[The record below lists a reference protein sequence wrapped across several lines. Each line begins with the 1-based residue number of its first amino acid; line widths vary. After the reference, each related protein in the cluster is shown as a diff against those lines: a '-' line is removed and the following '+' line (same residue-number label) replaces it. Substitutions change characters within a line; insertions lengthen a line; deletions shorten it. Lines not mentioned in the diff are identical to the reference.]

1 MAGKVNLDI
10 QVHNQQAN
18 QKLTDTNKKAV
29 QLAINGSSVSIGNE
43 QQIAA
48 ADAKTKDL
56 NKTVDQTQQKTKK
69 VKKAAKE
76 AGQAGTKAANDA
88 KKATQDANSE
98 LDKQSK
104 KFARN
109 SLLST
114 SSKQIVRG
122 VNDLVQSFINPITIV
137 LVAFEAITKAFT
149 YFWNNLTEST
159 NKMITRGQNAI
170 KVAELTKKRIQ
181 QETKSS
187 EELLNKL
194 EELNKQ
200 QSLTS
205 TQQKLAESI
214 VIKLNKQYKD
224 LGITLDQTTGKYKG
238 LYEAQIKI
246 DQRNKNAQVN
256 ALNKQIVAQ
265 RDIINASLKNA
276 FGEQINIGQNV
287 TGKEFFT
294 IAEKMG
300 KTLGAQ
306 SADILARKWN
316 TGKIENQIQVI
327 DQLLNG
333 LSSGSQFM
341 QNGVAVRDA
350 MQALIDYKKQLQDL
364 NSIDTQII
372 DAEKRLTE
380 AFKAQKDALKA
391 TRDQVE
397 KLNKSYDDQQRA
409 NSLDQL
415 DPEDRANALRSEVEQ
430 LKKRNEQLQK
440 SQEIQEEQT
449 RFSNLEAN
457 SDKRA
462 FDRINNERR
471 DLEKQ
476 IQDLQQKRDQNLAKR
491 ANKLQSRGD
500 ALIAGNSWI
509 SKEQFQSQF
518 NNPWVL
524 QRQVEEAIQAY
535 KDLDMP
541 DEYKPKQDLEDL
553 QQMLKYVKKYNDL
566 YSQNS
571 LIQAKLVKAQDQ
583 LNQLNKQATQAEI
596 DLSNSQTTRL
606 QNQQKIADIEK
617 ERAQNTNAIQAKEQ
631 QIAGIEKQ
639 LAEQRAEAELR
650 AWQIEQQRI
659 QDYSDFVNSLMR
671 KQIESLNEIIGKKK
685 DNLLLELKLNAEKI
699 KGRELQEDELEALKS
714 YVDVM
719 TMQDQLKANQ
729 KLNLQTNGVIT
740 NDLARKGGWAS
751 SVVVDRSV
759 DINRQILNVQRSQVD
774 LMTKLNETMDRSN
787 ELLKQFSVIQ

>member
-1 MAGKVNLDI
+1 
-10 QVHNQQAN
+10 
-18 QKLTDTNKKAV
+18 
-29 QLAINGSSVSIGNE
+29 
-43 QQIAA
+43 
-48 ADAKTKDL
+48 
-56 NKTVDQTQQKTKK
+56 
-69 VKKAAKE
+69 
-76 AGQAGTKAANDA
+76 
-88 KKATQDANSE
+88 
-98 LDKQSK
+98 
-104 KFARN
+104 
-109 SLLST
+109 
-114 SSKQIVRG
+114 
-122 VNDLVQSFINPITIV
+122 
-137 LVAFEAITKAFT
+137 
-149 YFWNNLTEST
+149 
-159 NKMITRGQNAI
+159 
-170 KVAELTKKRIQ
+170 
-181 QETKSS
+181 
-187 EELLNKL
+187 
-194 EELNKQ
+194 
-200 QSLTS
+200 
-205 TQQKLAESI
+205 
-214 VIKLNKQYKD
+214 
-224 LGITLDQTTGKYKG
+224 
-238 LYEAQIKI
+238 
-246 DQRNKNAQVN
+246 
-256 ALNKQIVAQ
+256 
-265 RDIINASLKNA
+265 
-276 FGEQINIGQNV
+276 
-287 TGKEFFT
+287 
-294 IAEKMG
+294 MG

>member
-56 NKTVDQTQQKTKK
+56 NKSVDQTQQKTKK
-69 VKKAAKE
+69 VKRAARE
-76 AGQAGTKAANDA
+76 AGQAGTKAANDT
-88 KKATQDANSE
+88 KKATQDANKE

-104 KFARN
+104 QFARN

-137 LVAFEAITKAFT
+137 LVAFEAITKTFT

-159 NKMITRGQNAI
+159 SKLTTRGQNAI

-187 EELLNKL
+187 EELLKRL

-224 LGITLDQTTGKYKG
+224 LGITLDQITGKYKG

-246 DQRNKNAQVN
+246 DQRDKNAQVN

-276 FGEQINIGQNV
+276 FGEQINIGQIV

-350 MQALIDYKKQLQDL
+350 MQALIDYRKQLQDL

-372 DAEKRLTE
+372 DAENRLTE

-397 KLNKSYDDQQRA
+397 KLNKSYDEQQRA

-415 DPEDRANALRSEVEQ
+415 DPEDRANALRNEVEQ
-430 LKKRNEQLQK
+430 LKKKNEQLQK
-440 SQEIQEEQT
+440 TQEIQEEQT
-449 RFSNLEAN
+449 RYSNLEAN

-462 FDRINNERR
+462 FNRLNNERR

-476 IQDLQQKRDQNLAKR
+476 IQDLQQKRDQNIAKR
-491 ANKLQSRGD
+491 ANRLQSKGE
-500 ALIAGNSWI
+500 ALIAGNSFI
-509 SKEQFQSQF
+509 SKNYFQSELGIDPWKLQKDIEA
-518 NNPWVL
+518 NLKAASGLHVNPVDP
-524 QRQVEEAIQAY
+524 
-535 KDLDMP
+535 KDI
-541 DEYKPKQDLEDL
+541 EDL
-553 QQMLKYVKKYNDL
+553 QQMLKYVTKYNDL
-566 YSQNS
+566 FNQNT
-571 LIQAKLVKAQDQ
+571 LLQAQLVKAQKQLTQ
-583 LNQLNKQATQAEI
+583 LNEQAKQAEI

-617 ERAQNTNAIQAKEQ
+617 ERQENLNAIQSKEK
-631 QIAGIEKQ
+631 QIADIEKQ
-639 LAEQRAEAELR
+639 LAEERAEAELR
-650 AWQIEQQRI
+650 LWQIEQQRRI
-659 QDYSDFVNSLMR
+659 DYSDFVNSLMR
-671 KQIESLNEIIGKKK
+671 KQVESLNEIIGKKK
-685 DNLLLELKLNAEKI
+685 DNLLLELQLNAERI
-699 KGRELQEDELEALKS
+699 KGRKLQEDELEALKS

-774 LMTKLNETMDRSN
+774 LMAKLNETMDRSN